1 MERPVL
7 VVLTMLVSAF
17 MVQVEAK
24 HHHHP
29 QSPAPS
35 PSVDCSSAI
44 LGLADCLSYVQKGS
58 STAKPEKSCCTGL
71 EGLVKAGEV
80 SCLCEAFKSS
90 SSLGIALDFNKA
102 LGLPSAC
109 GVTTPPFSKC
119 GISIGTGSAFA
130 PAFMVQVEAKHH
142 HLPQSPAPSPAVD
155 CNIAILGL
163 ADCLSYVVKG
173 SSTAEPEKSC
183 CTGLEGLLKAGEVGC
198 LCEGFKSSSSLGISV
213 DFTKALGLPS
223 ACGVSTPPLNNCR
236 ISSVTGSEFAPA
248 PSPTSETTVGGG
260 VPAGKPNSQTS
271 GASAHSVGSFVILI
285 TIFIATYS
293 LHY

>member
-7 VVLTMLVSAF
+7 VVLTILVSAF

-35 PSVDCSSAI
+35 PSVDCSNAI

-80 SCLCEAFKSS
+80 SCLCE
-90 SSLGIALDFNKA
+90 
-102 LGLPSAC
+102 
-109 GVTTPPFSKC
+109 
-119 GISIGTGSAFA
+119 
-130 PAFMVQVEAKHH
+130 
-142 HLPQSPAPSPAVD
+142 
-155 CNIAILGL
+155 
-163 ADCLSYVVKG
+163 
-173 SSTAEPEKSC
+173 
-183 CTGLEGLLKAGEVGC
+183 
-198 LCEGFKSSSSLGISV
+198 GFKSSSSLGISV

-223 ACGVSTPPLNNCR
+223 ACGVSTPPLSDCR
-236 ISSVTGSEFAPA
+236 ISTVTGSEFAPA
-248 PSPTSETTVGGG
+248 PSPTLEMTVGG
-260 VPAGKPNSQTS
+260 VPVGSPKSQTG

-285 TIFIATYS
+285 TIFMSTYS